1 MQASVNYFTGIL
13 CAWPTSY
20 PEWPAGERGA
30 PAGRDRRQQSAGA
43 STAQHDKKVNPP
55 RKADSM
61 RRSDYDV
68 TDSIRT
74 TGPAEVGSEVRQI
87 FERLY
92 PTAASRPIAQAF
104 ADLTDLYCGAHKL
117 HHPCDTEYHDIQHV
131 LDVTLAMA
139 RLMDGYERGRNGYA
153 PMTSDHFVV
162 GVVTALFHDIGYIR
176 RKADRTHKYG
186 SEYTLTHVT
195 RGSVFLRAY
204 LGRMGLDEHAA
215 TGALLVHFTG
225 YERSPDSIRITDPLL
240 RKVGEILGTA
250 DIIAQMSDRCYLE
263 KCRDRLYPEFLVGG
277 LARRRMPDGRIEI
290 LFSSGDDLVRKT
302 PGFYVNALKRLD
314 QQLSGVYTYAEKY
327 FGGQNLYLEEM
338 RKNVDYA
345 KLVSLEP
352 GTEMLRRTPP
362 YTLLPSVR
370 PYPADLKIR

>member
-1 MQASVNYFTGIL
+1 
-13 CAWPTSY
+13 
-20 PEWPAGERGA
+20 
-30 PAGRDRRQQSAGA
+30 
-43 STAQHDKKVNPP
+43 
-55 RKADSM
+55 M

-74 TGPAEVGSEVRQI
+74 TGPTEVGSEVRQI
-87 FERLY
+87 FEHLY
-92 PTAASRPIAQAF
+92 PSAASRPIAQAF
-104 ADLTDLYCGAHKL
+104 ADLTNLYTGADKNHY
-117 HHPCDTEYHDIQHV
+117 PCDTEYHDIQHV

-153 PMTSDHFVV
+153 PMDADHFVV

-204 LGRMGLDEHAA
+204 LVGLGLDEHAA
-215 TGALLVHFTG
+215 TGSQLVHFTG
-225 YERSPDSIRITDPLL
+225 YERNTDSIRITDPLL
-240 RKVGEILGTA
+240 RKVGEFLGTA

-263 KCRDRLYPEFLVGG
+263 KCRDRLYPEFVLGG
-277 LARRRMPDGRIEI
+277 LARRRMPDGRIEV
-290 LFSSGDDLVRKT
+290 LFTSGDDLVRKT

-314 QQLSGVYTYAEKY
+314 HQLNGVYAYVEKH

-338 RKNVDYA
+338 HKNVGYA
-345 KLVSLEP
+345 KLVASQSD
-352 GTEMLRRTPP
+352 TEMLRRTPP

-370 PYPADLKIR
+370 PYPPDMKIR